1 MTTRMKIIIAVLV
14 AGALLVGVYLLFF
27 NASSSSDIGIT
38 ASDVTTK
45 ADQAQVIFLNLA
57 SKTGSVTFNTDILKD
72 PRFTG
77 RINKQV
83 PSVPEPVGRRD
94 PFAPISGA
102 PTTAATPGG

>member
-14 AGALLVGVYLLFF
+14 AGALLLGAYLLFF
-27 NASSSSDIGIT
+27 NASTSSNTAITVSGIT
-38 ASDVTTK
+38 TQ

-57 SKTGSVTFNTDILKD
+57 NQTGSVTFDTGILQD

-77 RINKQV
+77 RISTQV

-94 PFAPISGA
+94 PFAPIPGVST
-102 PTTAATPGG
+102 PTTPGG